1 MCMIQLQNYI
11 MNCWEHILMSTIVYQ
26 IQKEKKMERK
36 YKPKNLFLNAYNYDD
51 WFDIKELTDKEE
63 SADLSNMSPLE
74 GDEEVKERKEIKILT
89 PNKLLTRLPISP
101 AQTKVGNNSNKLKN
115 EIKHIMYLLH
125 QHNKIAK

>member
-1 MCMIQLQNYI
+1 MYDAASELYNELLGTYFD
-11 MNCWEHILMSTIVYQ
+11 EYYYLLDS
-26 IQKEKKMERK
+26 KRKKMEHK

-51 WFDIKELTDKEE
+51 WFDIKESTDKEE
-63 SADLSNMSPLE
+63 SVDLSNMSPLE
-74 GDEEVKERKEIKILT
+74 GDEKVKERKEIKVLT